1 MEAGKLFFKLAANRR
16 LYRILFIFWSALL
29 LTLTSYPK
37 LSAPPIGITSF
48 DKFAHFFFYFVFAL
62 FFVKMHDPA
71 AMKTTLNKTL
81 ILALIVPLADELH
94 QIPIPG
100 RDFSIWD
107 IAADLLG
114 IGLVLMIFRFRLKKT
129 PATN

>member
-1 MEAGKLFFKLAANRR
+1 MFFKLTANRR
-16 LYRILFIFWSALL
+16 LYRILFILWSILL
-29 LTLTSYPK
+29 FTLTSYPK
-37 LSAPPIGITSF
+37 LSSPPIGITSF

-62 FFVKMHDPA
+62 FFVKMHDPLA
-71 AMKTTLNKTL
+71 LKSTLNKTL
-81 ILALIVPLADELH
+81 IIALVVPLADELH

-114 IGLVLMIFRFRLKKT
+114 ISLILIIFRYRLKKLR
-129 PATN
+129 